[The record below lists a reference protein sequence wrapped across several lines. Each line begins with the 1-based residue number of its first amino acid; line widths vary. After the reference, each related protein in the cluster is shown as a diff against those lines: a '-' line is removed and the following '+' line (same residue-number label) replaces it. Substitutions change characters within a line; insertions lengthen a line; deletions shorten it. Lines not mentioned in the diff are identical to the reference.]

1 MSRIVIS
8 GGGTGGH
15 IYPAIGIAKELIQ
28 LDAETEVVF
37 IGGADRLE
45 STLVPQ
51 HGFRVPANLG
61 CRFSSQIN
69 MVVDTCCVQGLFRFY
84 EIIMA
89 AQKPKT

>member
-28 LDAETEVVF
+28 LDAETRGCLHRWRRPPR
-37 IGGADRLE
+37 IDAG
-45 STLVPQ
+45 STAWIS
-51 HGFRVPANLG
+51 VPANLR
-61 CRFSSQIN
+61 CRFSAQIN
-69 MVVDTCCVQGLFRFY
+69 MAVDTCCVQGLFRLR
-84 EIIMA
+84 EIILV